1 MSDNELIKR
10 IQQGDRQ
17 SADTLIERYYAPMLR
32 YCARHCPDPDRA
44 EDLTQEL
51 FLRLFRDIGRYRPE
65 GSFKAYLYTIAYH
78 LCMDELRKPPDFPLD
93 ETLCADGGELK
104 RVEDRDEAERLLQ
117 RLSPEQREA
126 VLLRCGEG
134 LSFKDISK
142 ICGITVSTAKS
153 RVRLALVNMR
163 RAPK

>member
-1 MSDNELIKR
+1 MSDNELVKR

-17 SADTLIERYYAPMLR
+17 SADALIERYYTPLLR

-51 FLRLFRDIGRYRPE
+51 FLRLFRDIGRYRPS

-78 LCMDELRKPPDFPLD
+78 LCMDELRKPPDLPLD
-93 ETLCADGGELK
+93 ETLCTNDRELT
-104 RVEDRDEAERLLQ
+104 RIEDRDETERLLQ

-134 LSFKDISK
+134 LSFRDTAE
-142 ICGITVSTAKS
+142 ICGVTVSTAKS
-153 RVRLALVNMR
+153 RVRLALANMR
-163 RAPK
+163 RALK

>member
-1 MSDNELIKR
+1 MSDNELVKR

-17 SADTLIERYYAPMLR
+17 SADRLIERYYAPMLR

-51 FLRLFRDIGRYRPE
+51 FLRLFRDIGRYQPA
-65 GSFKAYLYTIAYH
+65 GSFKAYLYAIAYH
-78 LCMDELRKPPDFPLD
+78 LCVDELRKPPALPLD
-93 ETLCADGGELK
+93 EALCADSGELK

-126 VLLRCGEG
+126 VLLRCGEE
-134 LSFKDISK
+134 LSFKDIAK
-142 ICGITVSTAKS
+142 ICDVTVSTAKS
-153 RVRLALVNMR
+153 RVRLALANMR